1 MEIKKSP
8 QADLEN
14 KRGSFILIGL
24 VMVLSILF
32 IAFEWTQT
40 EVSESMDLGIETVVI
55 EEEMVSTEQEEEEPE
70 VEEPEPEQIEEIVEP
85 EIKIVEND
93 VKTEALN
100 IKSSEDDNQAVDFTP
115 TAPVIEEEE
124 EESNEIFDFAKVE
137 KMPEFPG
144 GMQALMKYLSSNIN
158 YPQDAIETGIY
169 GRVYISFVV
178 EKDGSITDV
187 QVTRSVHPSLD
198 KEAARVVKNMPKWAP
213 GKQLNKPVRVR
224 YTLPVNFRLK

>member
-70 VEEPEPEQIEEIVEP
+70 EEIASVEHSFYDSQQNEQEFDGIY
-85 EIKIVEND
+85 EIKF
-93 VKTEALN
+93 
-100 IKSSEDDNQAVDFTP
+100 DDNL
-115 TAPVIEEEE
+115 EC
-124 EESNEIFDFAKVE
+124 
-137 KMPEFPG
+137 
-144 GMQALMKYLSSNIN
+144 
-158 YPQDAIETGIY
+158 IY
-169 GRVYISFVV
+169 FKSWEMI
-178 EKDGSITDV
+178 K
-187 QVTRSVHPSLD
+187 
-198 KEAARVVKNMPKWAP
+198 
-213 GKQLNKPVRVR
+213 
-224 YTLPVNFRLK
+224 